1 MEDSR
6 LASIKALL
14 FESKKLLSSCLDHL
28 SGWRFENGEVRF
40 LFAKNAS
47 FYAELVRSREQLET
61 LRAACTQV
69 LGQPVKIYVTLEEQE
84 GRPVRARPDARERA
98 GRDPAV
104 EAFQKKFDCTL
115 VDVKD
120 LSQE

>member
-1 MEDSR
+1 
-6 LASIKALL
+6 
-14 FESKKLLSSCLDHL
+14 
-28 SGWRFENGEVRF
+28 
-40 LFAKNAS
+40 
-47 FYAELVRSREQLET
+47 
-61 LRAACTQV
+61 V